1 MKKTLFIKVLGD
13 SPKIRILDLLITGRE
28 LEYNISDI
36 ARYSGTGRAT
46 FYRLIDEFLD
56 NKLIITTRK
65 IGNIQL
71 YKLNLQ
77 NDVVNELIRLY
88 DSIIKIA
95 SEKEIEKQHK
105 NKVLM
110 IKVRKQ

>member
-28 LEYNISDI
+28 LEYSISDI
-36 ARYSGTGRAT
+36 ARNSGTGRTT
-46 FYRLIDEFLD
+46 FYRLMDEFFD
-56 NKLIITTRK
+56 NKLIIMTRK

-77 NDVVNELIRLY
+77 NDVVIELIRLY

-105 NKVLM
+105 KKVLTV
-110 IKVRKQ
+110 KVKR